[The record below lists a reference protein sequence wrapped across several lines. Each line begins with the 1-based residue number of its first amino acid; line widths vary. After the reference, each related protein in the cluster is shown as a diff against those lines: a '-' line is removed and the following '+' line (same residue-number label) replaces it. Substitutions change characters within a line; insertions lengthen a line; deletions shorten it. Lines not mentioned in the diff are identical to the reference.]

1 LPEDQIPLEP
11 LSRKRREELADALV
25 NLLLNRKVVEQ
36 QKKATATE
44 YNEELKALDTD
55 IDAITKALNQ
65 PHVEYDDDGTPDP
78 EYPTDH
84 LERAMAG
91 VPMANEIAAGA
102 DGKTVADL
110 LDGVTE
116 RDEEFE
122 TIEVTEDDLETTDD
136 DIVF

>member
-84 LERAMAG
+84 L
-91 VPMANEIAAGA
+91 AAGA

>member
-91 VPMANEIAAGA
+91 VPMANEIAAAVWSPPCAGSERVAVWFFESVLTKRAGA
-102 DGKTVADL
+102 IQC
-110 LDGVTE
+110 
-116 RDEEFE
+116 RQ
-122 TIEVTEDDLETTDD
+122 
-136 DIVF
+136 